1 MKILVIVNGQRNS
14 ILIHFSNFI
23 ITTRSV
29 GLFLDTQVSK
39 CIYVFK
45 RKQKE
50 RISRDL
56 SELVNYL
63 YMISYLH
70 ICIISY
76 YLDMYIVNM
85 LMSYRYLCVHRIYP
99 TAARSY
105 MCMNYL
111 VSVISIRNFSLIIVN
126 VYAL

>member
-1 MKILVIVNGQRNS
+1 
-14 ILIHFSNFI
+14 
-23 ITTRSV
+23 
-29 GLFLDTQVSK
+29 
-39 CIYVFK
+39 
-45 RKQKE
+45 
-50 RISRDL
+50 
-56 SELVNYL
+56 
-63 YMISYLH
+63 
-70 ICIISY
+70 
-76 YLDMYIVNM
+76 MYIVNM

>member
-23 ITTRSV
+23 IITRSV

-76 YLDMYIVNM
+76 IL
-85 LMSYRYLCVHRIYP
+85 RYVYCEY
-99 TAARSY
+99 
-105 MCMNYL
+105 
-111 VSVISIRNFSLIIVN
+111 VN
-126 VYAL
+126 VVPVFMCTQDLSNCCTFIYVYELFGICNLY